1 VLSGLGW
8 LVAGRGIVQAIS
20 WVATIYVIRLLQPE
34 DYGIVAVA
42 TVLFGMLVILCNAGL
57 GSAIIV
63 NKDIGRSKLQEF
75 QGFLL
80 FTSTVIGLLHLAAAP
95 LLAKFFVEPRIEPV
109 VRLLSLGFIFAAASI
124 VPRALLTRKMQFKRQ
139 AIATSIATLIGTTV
153 TVVLAVRGHAFWSL
167 IIGQLATTL
176 SLSIACMIAAKSWL
190 LPRIPSRN
198 TFELIAVGMSIT
210 ASNALWY
217 IYTKLDVFIASRLW
231 NSNILGYYTVPLHLA
246 RLPAGKV
253 MPILKKVALPS
264 FAKLRDDRSA
274 AAYYF
279 RLSLSLGALAVFPVF
294 FGIASVSPTA
304 VPLVLGEK
312 WIPSTWILFV
322 VCLGMP
328 FNTLTGLFAPLLV
341 ATGNHATVLSN
352 TSFALMIFAV
362 TFTVGAF
369 IGPLGLAAAWALSFP
384 VVFVMTSVRS
394 APKISVN
401 LGSVFAAIRSP
412 LFAASA
418 MLGANMAAY
427 YFIAPETSPF
437 LVLFL
442 QILLGAVVY
451 FATILLIDRK
461 LVAKALATVGIRR
474 ATATP

>member
-8 LVAGRGIVQAIS
+8 LVAGRGAVQAIS

-42 TVLFGMLVILCNAGL
+42 TMLFGLLVILCNAGIS
-57 GSAIIV
+57 SAIIV
-63 NKDIGRSKLQEF
+63 TKDIGKSKLQEI

-80 FTSTVIGLLHLAAAP
+80 FASTVIGLLHLAAAP

-109 VRLLSLGFIFAAASI
+109 VRVLSLGFIFAAASI
-124 VPRALLTRKMQFKRQ
+124 VPRALLTRRMQFKRQ
-139 AIATSIATLIGTTV
+139 AIATSIATLIGTIITV
-153 TVVLAVRGHAFWSL
+153 LLAVRGHAFWSL

-176 SLSIACMIAAKSWL
+176 SLSVTCTIAARSWL
-190 LPRIPSRN
+190 LPRVPSKD

-210 ASNALWY
+210 ASAGLWY

-264 FAKLRDDRSA
+264 FAKLRDDHSA

-352 TSFALMIFAV
+352 TTFALMIFAV